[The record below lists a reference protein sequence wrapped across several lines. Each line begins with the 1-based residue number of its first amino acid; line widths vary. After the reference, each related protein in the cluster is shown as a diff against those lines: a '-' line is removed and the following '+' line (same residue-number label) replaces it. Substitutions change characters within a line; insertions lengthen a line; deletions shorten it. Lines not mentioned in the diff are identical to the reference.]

1 MVGTLRFIGFRLI
14 NLFLLVLI
22 GVSLVFILMRFIPAD
37 PIETLI
43 GNLSSQGTNMSQEQF
58 NALRQTLTDAFGLEG
73 TLWEQYV
80 RFITRNLVTF
90 DFGVSFSAFPT
101 PVSELIGRALPWT
114 IGLLATSAVIGWLLG
129 NLIGL
134 MAGIYPH
141 LRVSKAAEIIALTLY
156 PIPYYVLALILSIA
170 LSYVWPIFPLSVTI
184 TGEAW
189 TFAFISNVIYNS
201 FLPALSI
208 VIGVFG
214 WWVISVKA
222 LSAGVQ
228 EEEFV
233 RFARLR
239 GVSERR
245 VVTHY
250 IFPNTMLPQITILA
264 IQISLMFSG
273 SILTEILFQYPGIGL
288 MLFTAVSQADYN
300 LMMAIIQI
308 SIIAV
313 AIATFLVDLLYPLI
327 DPRIRYR

>member
-58 NALRQTLTDAFGLEG
+58 DALRQTLTDAFGLEG

-134 MAGIYPH
+134 VAGIYPH
-141 LRVSKAAEIIALTLY
+141 LRISKAAEIIALTLY

-170 LSYVWPIFPLSVTI
+170 FSYVWPIFPLSVTI

-189 TFAFISNVIYNS
+189 TFAFITNVIYNS

-250 IFPNTMLPQITILA
+250 IFPNTLLPQITILA